1 MLVLLVEPTSLEED
15 DTCLLAWRDDD
26 VARELSIFP
35 PGMASTDDVNEE
47 VDTLVMGITWVGPLT
62 KVLSKTELLTGVMV
76 LMVVVLL
83 ILGVI
88 GVAVIWGAG
97 PMLIL
102 GMAPTFPPDMTFEV
116 VVSSMVLVLLV
127 EPTSLEEDDTCLL
140 AWRDDDV
147 ARELSIFPPGMAST
161 DDVKEDVDTL
171 VMGITCVELLTKVL
185 SEIELLIGVM
195 VLTMVVLPIGVIG
208 VAMIWGAGP
217 MLITGMAP
225 TFPPDMTFEV
235 VVDDVEPLA
244 DDAIFVVVVLDV
256 IDVVVTIVFPPE
268 GWMTV
273 LVGMVKVVGTPQ
285 REGVKG
291 IYKFMELS
299 RTSERLGRVNR
310 AVLLSLI
317 FPTVRH
323 G

>member
-1 MLVLLVEPTSLEED
+1 MVVSSTVLVLLVEPTSLEED

-35 PGMASTDDVNEE
+35 PGMASTDDVNED

-62 KVLSKTELLTGVMV
+62 KVLSKTELLAGVMV

-88 GVAVIWGAG
+88 GVAMIWGAG

-116 VVSSMVLVLLV
+116 VVSSTVLVLLV

-195 VLTMVVLPIGVIG
+195 VLTMVVLPIGVMG

-217 MLITGMAP
+217 MLITGMEP

-268 GWMTV
+268 GWITV

-285 REGVKG
+285 REGVKVY
-291 IYKFMELS
+291 I
-299 RTSERLGRVNR
+299 
-310 AVLLSLI
+310 
-317 FPTVRH
+317 
-323 G
+323 